1 MMSNVRD
8 FLRRCAVIYSI
19 VILIA
24 AVHIF
29 RIGSYLEGE
38 LYDLYYSYFSDIVLP
53 FGCYFLLC
61 ANESWMPILR
71 RWEAK
76 SAIAFL
82 IPSIA
87 ETCQYFGVPVLGSTF
102 DPLDYLMYGIGAIAA
117 AAVDTQVF
125 SRMFHSWTME
135 REERRRLFSG
145 MTLDDIVAELR
156 RGEGRTE
163 PRR

>member
-1 MMSNVRD
+1 
-8 FLRRCAVIYSI
+8 
-19 VILIA
+19 
-24 AVHIF
+24 
-29 RIGSYLEGE
+29 
-38 LYDLYYSYFSDIVLP
+38 LYDLYNSYFSDFVLP

-82 IPSIA
+82 IPSVA
-87 ETCQYFGVPVLGSTF
+87 ETCQYLGMPVLGATF

-125 SRMFHSWTME
+125 SRMFDSWTME
-135 REERRRLFSG
+135 RTKIVSLPITQTLLVKDRVSADGKIPNDAEIQFPTLVKWFHLRHHGLISRSDEARDRR
-145 MTLDDIVAELR
+145 
-156 RGEGRTE
+156 
-163 PRR
+163 